1 MSAEFVYSVRMRAST
16 DGRHV
21 SGAERLV
28 EAGDVDAVVAA
39 LTERARNRAEEPDF
53 VQVTLERVARS
64 TVSTARVLR
73 LILTPPSTAA
83 LAQVAGSIRL
93 RGAGV
98 SEAAIDAAF
107 ELLRNGIGT
116 AVQGLRPPNPQSW
129 GDRTDS
135 SSSEPSRKRRAARG
149 AMLIDASTG
158 ENVTPDAQRGVRA
171 SRFDYRSEPTPSLKG
186 RESAGID
193 EALARAGLGHFRT
206 REALALATKVIWSG
220 VLAEL
225 CWSDDVGYV
234 AGYVSTSAGYVRYA
248 DFKPEGAVGGRA
260 FFVDTSAV
268 EVGSV
273 VENLER
279 RALWIEGPLEI
290 VSVI

>member
-1 MSAEFVYSVRMRAST
+1 MSADFVYSVRMRAST

-28 EAGDVDAVVAA
+28 EAGDVDAAVAT
-39 LTERARNRAEEPDF
+39 LTARARNRAEEPDA
-53 VQVTLERVARS
+53 VQVTVERVARS
-64 TVSTARVLR
+64 TVSTERVLR
-73 LILTPPSTAA
+73 LIITPPSTAA

-93 RGAGV
+93 RDAGV
-98 SEAAIDAAF
+98 SDAAIDAAF

-116 AVQGLRPPNPQSW
+116 SIQGRRPPNPQSW

-135 SSSEPSRKRRAARG
+135 SNSESPESRTPGRAARG

-158 ENVTPDAQRGVRA
+158 ENVTPDARRGVRA
-171 SRFDYRSEPTPSLKG
+171 SRFDYGPEAA
-186 RESAGID
+186 AGID
-193 EALARAGLGHFRT
+193 QALTDAGLGHFRT
-206 REALALATKVIWSG
+206 REALALASKVIWSG

-225 CWSDDVGYV
+225 CWSDDAEYV
-234 AGYVSTSAGYVRYA
+234 AGYVSTRDGYVRFA

-260 FFVDTSAV
+260 FFVDTSAIRV
-268 EVGSV
+268 ETV

>member
-1 MSAEFVYSVRMRAST
+1 MRAST

-21 SGAERLV
+21 SGFERLV
-28 EAGDVDAVVAA
+28 EDSEVDAAVSAM
-39 LTERARNRAEEPDF
+39 TQRARNRAEEPDF
-53 VQVTLERVARS
+53 VQVTVERVARS
-64 TVSTARVLR
+64 AVSTTQVLR

-93 RGAGV
+93 SDAGV
-98 SEAAIDAAF
+98 SDTAIDTAF
-107 ELLRNGIGT
+107 RLLTYGGDNG
-116 AVQGLRPPNPQSW
+116 QS
-129 GDRTDS
+129 
-135 SSSEPSRKRRAARG
+135 ARG
-149 AMLIDASTG
+149 AMLIDASTA

-171 SRFDYRSEPTPSLKG
+171 SRFDYRPDPTPSPSLKG

-193 EALARAGLGHFRT
+193 EALAGAGLSHFRT

-225 CWSDDVGYV
+225 CWSDDAGYV
-234 AGYVSTSAGYVRYA
+234 AGYVSTAAGYVRYA
-248 DFKPEGAVGGRA
+248 DFKPDGAVGGRA

-268 EVGSV
+268 NVETV

-279 RALWIEGPLEI
+279 RALWIDGPLEI
-290 VSVI
+290 VYVI